1 MSAAQYRTPLVKHLI
16 QTVLGLL
23 LRLVLLALGLVFLVS
38 VLLAGAL
45 LLLLWLAR
53 ALWCKLTGRPVAPW
67 TFTVRSS
74 ANWNRFYRA
83 ASGAAAARGRTGARS
98 RVEPGDVI
106 DVQPR
111 QARPEPGDPPA
122 LP

>member
-1 MSAAQYRTPLVKHLI
+1 M
-16 QTVLGLL
+16 
-23 LRLVLLALGLVFLVS
+23 GLVFLVS
-38 VLLAGAL
+38 MLLAGAV
-45 LLLLWLAR
+45 LLLLWPLR

-83 ASGAAAARGRTGARS
+83 ASGTAAAPGRAGGRKRA
-98 RVEPGDVI
+98 EPGDVI
-106 DVQPR
+106 DVQ
-111 QARPEPGDPPA
+111 ARPANAESGDPPP